1 MVGKGVPWGTPFG
14 ANMECKV
21 MRRRHLLAATALF
34 GLPLVAGA
42 FLLQSQQPVDG
53 ARLFAQVL
61 SRIETNAVDSLDR
74 STIYE
79 RAARGLIK
87 NLNDPYA
94 DLYSP
99 EELASFQ
106 RQTLRNN
113 YGGIGMVIE
122 SQEGAIIV
130 NRVFP
135 NTPSERGGVI
145 AGDRILTVDSAAV
158 TGWKL
163 EAVSGRLLG
172 EAGTEVHVT
181 FQRAG
186 IPQPVKATFTRAVI
200 RVPAVP
206 YSIVIHDDVGYI
218 PLQSFNESAA
228 ADVERSL
235 ASLKQDGAKA
245 FILDLRGNGGGSLDQ
260 ALEIGNLFFQPGA
273 EIASVRHRGKAPEV
287 YRANR
292 TSVID
297 SMPVVVL
304 VDGYT
309 ASASEIVAGSLQDH
323 DRALII
329 GTNSFGKGLVQ
340 TLFPLEGGWAMKLTT
355 GKWYTPSGRSIQADH
370 ERLGDERFVE
380 YDASPAD
387 SAEHKR
393 PVFRSDAGRTVLGGG
408 GVVPDVTVDPD
419 TLSTAERDLA
429 RAYQPQYSLW
439 YVAVY
444 NTALELKNKV
454 SPDFAV
460 KPAWRDDLW
469 SRLQKAKVTVTRQQF
484 DAGGELID
492 RSLEQR
498 VASLAFGDSA
508 AFRRSIKWDKQV
520 QAALDYIQRGRTQ
533 RQLLAL
539 APPPK
544 QSNEPQ

>member
-1 MVGKGVPWGTPFG
+1 
-14 ANMECKV
+14 
-21 MRRRHLLAATALF
+21 MRRRHLLAAAALF

-61 SRIETNAVDSLDR
+61 SRIESNAVDSLDR
-74 STIYE
+74 GAIYE

-130 NRVFP
+130 SRVFP

-172 EAGTEVHVT
+172 TPGSEVHVT
-181 FQRAG
+181 FQRPG
-186 IPQPVKATFTRAVI
+186 LPQPIKSTFNRAVI

-206 YSIVIHDDVGYI
+206 YSIMLDNDVGYI

-235 ASLKQDGAKA
+235 EGLKEHGAKA
-245 FILDLRGNGGGSLDQ
+245 FVLDLRGNGGGSLDQ
-260 ALEIGNLFFQPGA
+260 ALEIGNLFFEPGA
-273 EIASVRHRGKAPEV
+273 EIAAVRHRGKAAEI

-292 TSVID
+292 RSVID

-323 DRALII
+323 DRALIV

-340 TLFPLEGGWAMKLTT
+340 TLFPLDGGWAMKLTT

-370 ERLGDERFVE
+370 DRLGDERFVE
-380 YDASPAD
+380 YDDSLAD
-387 SAEHKR
+387 STAHKR
-393 PVFRSDAGRTVLGGG
+393 PIFRSDAGRTVLGGG

-419 TLSTAERDLA
+419 TLSSAERDLA

-439 YVAVY
+439 YVALY
-444 NTALELKNKV
+444 NTALELKNRV

-460 KPAWRDDLW
+460 KTEWRDDLW
-469 SRLQKAKVTVTRQQF
+469 NRLQKSKVSVTRQQF
-484 DAGGELID
+484 DAGAELID

-508 AFRRSIKWDKQV
+508 AFRRSVKWDKQV
-520 QAALDYIQRGRTQ
+520 QAALDYIERGRTQ

-544 QSNEPQ
+544 QDADK